1 MISTKGRYALRVMID
16 LAEHDQGQPVP
27 LKDIAERQGISKKYL
42 EIIVKELVDGKLVK
56 GASGKGGGYVL
67 LRKPEEYSIGEI
79 VELMEG
85 TLAPV
90 ACLQKD
96 AEECPRYA
104 SCVTLPLW
112 QELDQLVH
120 DFLYRKKLSELVL
133 DLFERFGE
141 LHTAEYDWPLTQESR
156 DEIFRTV
163 MTDKKLPD
171 LGRKVEKISWL
182 DGCKVYLDGG
192 WVIVRFSGTEP
203 RVRIF
208 AEAESEQA
216 AKVLVGIM
224 ARHVGLPWES

>member
-16 LAEHDQGQPVP
+16 LAENEKSQPVP

-42 EIIVKELVDGKLVK
+42 EIIVKDLVEGKLVK

-79 VELMEG
+79 VERMEG

-96 AEECPRYA
+96 ADECPRYA

-120 DFLYRKKLSELVL
+120 DFLYRKKLSELV
-133 DLFERFGE
+133 
-141 LHTAEYDWPLTQESR
+141 HKA
-156 DEIFRTV
+156 
-163 MTDKKLPD
+163 
-171 LGRKVEKISWL
+171 
-182 DGCKVYLDGG
+182 
-192 WVIVRFSGTEP
+192 
-203 RVRIF
+203 
-208 AEAESEQA
+208 
-216 AKVLVGIM
+216 
-224 ARHVGLPWES
+224 